1 MAKTPFMTAE
11 KLEEALGILPRAP
24 YAYTP
29 TPLEECP
36 RLSQALGGPRILIKR
51 DDLTGLAFGGN
62 KARHMEF
69 RIGDAIAKGCDMIIN
84 TNHWVSNN
92 ARFIAAACA
101 KVGMKYIFV
110 ARGTKERPFKGNLL
124 LQHLLGATFYYL
136 ESYSRDEADAYCRKL
151 AEEARKEGYT
161 PYVSSDEPLNHYA
174 GTLGYMECALELARQ
189 AKSQEIPITKVY
201 LVAGSSMAGMLLGSK
216 LVGLPWEVIGVWA
229 GDRENVEDQIVTYSR
244 QCQKLLKLPASI
256 EPNEA
261 NVLFGYVGEGYTIP
275 TPECIEA
282 IRLVART
289 EAIILDP
296 NYTGKA
302 MAAMIDHIRKGI
314 ITSKD
319 TIVFVHTG
327 GTPELFSHADSLV
340 I

>member
-1 MAKTPFMTAE
+1 M
-11 KLEEALGILPRAP
+11 
-24 YAYTP
+24 
-29 TPLEECP
+29 
-36 RLSQALGGPRILIKR
+36 
-51 DDLTGLAFGGN
+51 
-62 KARHMEF
+62 
-69 RIGDAIAKGCDMIIN
+69 
-84 TNHWVSNN
+84 
-92 ARFIAAACA
+92 
-101 KVGMKYIFV
+101 
-110 ARGTKERPFKGNLL
+110 
-124 LQHLLGATFYYL
+124 
-136 ESYSRDEADAYCRKL
+136 
-151 AEEARKEGYT
+151 
-161 PYVSSDEPLNHYA
+161 
-174 GTLGYMECALELARQ
+174 
-189 AKSQEIPITKVY
+189 
-201 LVAGSSMAGMLLGSK
+201 
-216 LVGLPWEVIGVWA
+216 
-229 GDRENVEDQIVTYSR
+229 
-244 QCQKLLKLPASI
+244 KLPTSI

-302 MAAMIDHIRKGI
+302 MAAMVDHIRKGI